1 MLLFGREYHRFSY
14 LGDNRA
20 GGPVA
25 GQLVV
30 VPRRYLD
37 AMSATTTPS
46 PADRPRVEVRRSGRR
61 RRTVAAH
68 REGDTVVISVPA
80 TLTRAEEAQWVE
92 LMLERLDRRAGRRAD
107 SDDALLAR
115 AADLS
120 RSYLDGLASPASV
133 RWVDNQR
140 SRWGSCTVA
149 DRSIRL
155 STRLRDMPTWVVDY
169 VLVHEL
175 AHLLVPTHGPRFW
188 EWVDRYPRTER
199 ARGYLEGVAATAG
212 LAVDDEADA
221 PG

>member
-1 MLLFGREYHRFSY
+1 
-14 LGDNRA
+14 
-20 GGPVA
+20 
-25 GQLVV
+25 
-30 VPRRYLD
+30 
-37 AMSATTTPS
+37 MSPAPTAS
-46 PADRPRVEVRRSGRR
+46 PADRPKVEVRRSRRR

-92 LMLERLDRRAGRRAD
+92 LMLERLERRAERRTG
-107 SDDALLAR
+107 SDDALLTR
-115 AADLS
+115 AGELS
-120 RSYLDGLASPASV
+120 RTYLDGLASPASV

-155 STRLRDMPTWVVDY
+155 STRLRDMPSWVLDY

-175 AHLLVPTHGPRFW
+175 AHLLVPTHGPKFW

-199 ARGYLEGVAATAG
+199 ARGYLEGAAATAG
-212 LAVDDEADA
+212 LALDDQADA